1 MTANPLKSLSDY
13 SGYVNELLSQPMVKS
28 STVAI
33 WSDSPY
39 TGIAEGEVLFI
50 NGLRLRMREEMDF
63 EAGLII
69 SYGYEVYRGE
79 ERLYWYDDFP
89 HPNDPTLVSSLPHHK
104 HIPPDIKHHRIPA
117 PNMSFTQPNLPAL
130 IEEIEEVSNG

>member
-1 MTANPLKSLSDY
+1 MTVNPLKSLSDY

-63 EAGLII
+63 EAGLI
-69 SYGYEVYRGE
+69 YFV
-79 ERLYWYDDFP
+79 W
-89 HPNDPTLVSSLPHHK
+89 V
-104 HIPPDIKHHRIPA
+104 
-117 PNMSFTQPNLPAL
+117 
-130 IEEIEEVSNG
+130 